1 MPLGYYLIEV
11 EGSNLGLPDG
21 TPGFI
26 ANRFVAST
34 SIASASAKA
43 VRLTERTWL
52 QKWVPPGSPTPTLK
66 VERAVQV
73 NLREWIAGRQQNSGH
88 IFYSSED

>member
-1 MPLGYYLIEV
+1 MPLCYYLIEV

-43 VRLTERTWL
+43 LRLTQLVWL
-52 QKWVPPGSPTPTLK
+52 QKWVPPGSPAPTLK
-66 VERAVQV
+66 VARSVRV
-73 NLREWIAGRQQNSGH
+73 DLREWIAGRRQNSGH